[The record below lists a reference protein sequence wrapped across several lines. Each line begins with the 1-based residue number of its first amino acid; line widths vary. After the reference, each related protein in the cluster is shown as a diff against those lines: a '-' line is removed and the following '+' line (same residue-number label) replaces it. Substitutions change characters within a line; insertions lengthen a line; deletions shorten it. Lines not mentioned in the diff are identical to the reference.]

1 MAAVDNSEA
10 SLRFWGD
17 DLDPDEI
24 SQLLGVRPTAAGT
37 KGSIKQTLRSGKQFV
52 AKSGYWILDTK
63 SESPA
68 DLDKQIFELI
78 GAFKADK
85 RTLRGLVKRF
95 HGNLFTGL
103 FLKLS
108 NEGIHISAKTLTLLG
123 SLGFSLDIDIYSD
136 LDEPEAKIQHLTPE

>member
-1 MAAVDNSEA
+1 MAAVEHSEA

-24 SQLLGVRPTAAGT
+24 SQILGVRPTAAGT
-37 KGSIKQTLRSGKQFV
+37 KGSVRKTLRSGKQV
-52 AKSGYWILDTK
+52 IAKSGYWHHEAK

-68 DLDKQIFELI
+68 DLDKQLFELI

-85 RTLRGLVKRF
+85 RTLRGLVKRY

-108 NEGIHISAKTLTLLG
+108 NGGIHISAKTLTVLG
-123 SLGFSLDIDIYSD
+123 SLGFSLDVDIYSD
-136 LDEPEAKIQHLTPE
+136 LDEPEALHKD